1 MPEGPEIRLAADKI
15 EAALHDRELI
25 EVFFA
30 FDHLKPYS
38 RSLAGSKVL
47 AVETRGKALLI
58 NMNCGLSIYSHNQ
71 LYGRWMI
78 RKAGN
83 MPKTSRQLRL
93 ALHNHDYSA
102 YLFSASD
109 ISVIATGQ
117 QAQHPFLARL
127 GPDIMSASLADVRR
141 QIKALRFSRRR
152 LGQLLLDQSYLA
164 GMGNYLR
171 SESLHVAGIHPDR
184 RPTDC
189 GAEELDRLASSIL
202 KLARQSYRQ
211 RGITNDM
218 VRARALKAE
227 GRRRSEYRH
236 WVFAR
241 EGRPCYR
248 CGEKVIK
255 TRVASRRLYYC
266 PRCQA

>member
-15 EAALHDRELI
+15 EAALHDRELT

-58 NMNCGLSIYSHNQ
+58 HTNCGLSIYSHNQ
-71 LYGRWMI
+71 LYGRWMT
-78 RKAGN
+78 RKAGS

-109 ISVIATGQ
+109 ISVLATGQ

-127 GPDIMSASLADVRR
+127 GPDIMSAPLADVRR
-141 QIKALRFSRRR
+141 QIKDPPFFQAPPGAAAAGPGLSCGHGQLPAQRKSPCCRHTSGQAANRLRRR
-152 LGQLLLDQSYLA
+152 GTGPPGLQ
-164 GMGNYLR
+164 
-171 SESLHVAGIHPDR
+171 HPQAC
-184 RPTDC
+184 P
-189 GAEELDRLASSIL
+189 AIL
-202 KLARQSYRQ
+202 PAKGDYQ
-211 RGITNDM
+211 
-218 VRARALKAE
+218 
-227 GRRRSEYRH
+227 
-236 WVFAR
+236 
-241 EGRPCYR
+241 
-248 CGEKVIK
+248 
-255 TRVASRRLYYC
+255 
-266 PRCQA
+266 